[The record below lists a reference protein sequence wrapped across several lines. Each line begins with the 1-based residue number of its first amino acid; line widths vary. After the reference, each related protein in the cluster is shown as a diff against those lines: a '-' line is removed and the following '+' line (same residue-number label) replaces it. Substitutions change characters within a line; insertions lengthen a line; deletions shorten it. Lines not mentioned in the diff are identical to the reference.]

1 MIKPQR
7 AIHRLVW
14 LLLPPAL
21 LAAVLYFSAPGSVL
35 SPPDAANV
43 PGATSII
50 GKGAL
55 P

>member
-7 AIHRLVW
+7 ALHRLIW

-21 LAAVLYFSAPGSVL
+21 LAAVLYFSAPDTAL
-35 SPPDAANV
+35 SPPDDANAPPAARL
-43 PGATSII
+43 I